1 MTKILNLSLLAILI
15 LHLCL
20 AANFELSHD
29 EAYYWLYSLRMDW
42 GFFDHPPVV
51 GLIIKMFSFLPHSE
65 LAVRAG
71 FILLQLV
78 SCLVLV
84 KMVPARRQVMAMVC
98 FFAFPLA
105 SFSGLLALP
114 DLPLLAMTTFYCLFL
129 KRFLEKKD
137 LIATLGLGVIIP
149 LLLYSKYH
157 GILVVFFTLLAIP
170 SLFKR
175 KDFYLVTIIS
185 ILLFLPHVLW
195 QYEHNFS
202 TLRYHFF
209 ERPKVDFSVKR
220 LLEYSVTQIF
230 LAGLFTGPI
239 IWWTTVK
246 FKTQNQFERALKF
259 ICIGTFIF
267 FFISTFSKKF
277 EANWTI
283 FLTAPLILLAVQA
296 EIWDKKWIK
305 FLLAGS
311 VVPVFLGR
319 FLFVISPEVISIKR
333 LNEFHGWNKWTHE
346 IAEKCQQPVLANTYQ
361 MASKFAFYLNQ
372 PVHALN
378 YHSRKNQFDY
388 WQPDASYYPS
398 PEVCYVTDKKEF
410 EGEIVYSPEG
420 KKLRLIKGFKPSE
433 IEHNNP

>member
-71 FILLQLV
+71 FIVLQLV
-78 SCLVLV
+78 SCLLLL
-84 KMVPARRQVMAMVC
+84 KMVAPKRQLVALIL

-114 DLPLLAMTTFYCLFL
+114 DLPLLAMTTVYCLFL
-129 KRFLEKKD
+129 KRFLDQKD
-137 LIATLGLGVIIP
+137 SLAVVGLGTIIP

-175 KDFYLVTIIS
+175 KDFYLVTVIS

-209 ERPKVDFSVKR
+209 ERPKVEFSVKR

-246 FKTQNQFERALKF
+246 IKTDNQFDRALKF
-259 ICIGTFIF
+259 ICLGTFVF

-283 FLTAPLILLAVQA
+283 FLTAPLILLAVKS
-296 EIWDKKWIK
+296 ELWDKKWIK
-305 FLLAGS
+305 ILLVTS
-311 VVPVFLGR
+311 LVPVFLGR
-319 FLFVISPEVISIKR
+319 FLFVMSPEIVSIKR
-333 LNEFHGWNKWTHE
+333 LKEFNGWKQWTQE

-361 MASKFAFYLNQ
+361 MASKFAFYLNK

-388 WQPDASYYPS
+388 WQPDPAYYLS

-410 EGEIVYSPEG
+410 GGEIVYSPEG
-420 KKLRLIKGFKPSE
+420 KKLRLLKGFRPSTLG
-433 IEHNNP
+433 HNNP